1 MCTFFFSFPRVSS
14 ADKKVTNEI
23 LVLGS
28 SRVIQGNMAA
38 AKSEAISSAMRKAIE
53 EYLILR
59 FGESGMINNFE
70 RMVKE
75 IVPASSEEIESFHIL
90 AENLSGSDYQ
100 ILVKVKVNTEVL
112 DEKLRFS
119 GIAVEEAPQ
128 SRILFMVSELRG
140 GSLQYWWKGPDFYS
154 VMNQTE
160 VLLYSIFQ
168 ERGFI
173 PINHTFGIGDRALSQ
188 DMKSEDITDA
198 DALKWGSMLSADFV
212 VIGKSVLQDDTGAT
226 LRLRVLSVKD
236 GLILAE
242 GSEAEQRSA
251 GEETDEGKR
260 ELLEKAARKLADKLI
275 PSVLYLGK
283 GTAPGIQHIQVTVQ
297 GLRSYRDFKDLQEF
311 LKKDVPGVTTVRQ
324 SRMGRGLLTL
334 DVAFAGSEDELLHRL
349 LNQGKL
355 PVRLVL
361 QSATETEINLLVSQ

>member
-1 MCTFFFSFPRVSS
+1 
-14 ADKKVTNEI
+14 
-23 LVLGS
+23 
-28 SRVIQGNMAA
+28 
-38 AKSEAISSAMRKAIE
+38 
-53 EYLILR
+53 
-59 FGESGMINNFE
+59 
-70 RMVKE
+70 
-75 IVPASSEEIESFHIL
+75 
-90 AENLSGSDYQ
+90 
-100 ILVKVKVNTEVL
+100 
-112 DEKLRFS
+112 
-119 GIAVEEAPQ
+119 
-128 SRILFMVSELRG
+128 
-140 GSLQYWWKGPDFYS
+140 
-154 VMNQTE
+154 
-160 VLLYSIFQ
+160 
-168 ERGFI
+168 
-173 PINHTFGIGDRALSQ
+173 
-188 DMKSEDITDA
+188 MKSEDITDA